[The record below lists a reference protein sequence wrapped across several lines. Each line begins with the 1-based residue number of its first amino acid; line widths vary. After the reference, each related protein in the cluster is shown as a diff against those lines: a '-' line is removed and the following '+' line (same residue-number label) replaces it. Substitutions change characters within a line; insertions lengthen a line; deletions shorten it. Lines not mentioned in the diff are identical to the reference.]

1 MGHGAADAASRLTTT
16 AVVVPY
22 RETPAEMAACYQAAD
37 VTLVTSHV
45 EAFGR
50 IAAESQAC
58 GTPVVA
64 FDSGGLAEVVLDGV
78 GGRSVPRKDLERL
91 VVALSELVNDEVG
104 RKRLGAQGVEF
115 VRENF
120 TSRRIGQEYVEL
132 YRSVIEG
139 S

>member
-1 MGHGAADAASRLTTT
+1 LRGG
-16 AVVVPY
+16 
-22 RETPAEMAACYQAAD
+22 C
-37 VTLVTSHV
+37 
-45 EAFGR
+45 R
-50 IAAESQAC
+50 IATDRDR
-58 GTPVVA
+58 GRGPIPR
-64 FDSGGLAEVVLDGV
+64 DSGGIAEVVLDGV